1 MNSTGFILIGVGAF
15 SVFCS
20 IKDYDWF
27 MEHRKARLLVKL
39 LKRNG
44 ARIFYTVL
52 GAGLIVFGGL
62 IAAGV
67 MD

>member
-1 MNSTGFILIGVGAF
+1 MNFTGFILIGAGAF

-44 ARIFYTVL
+44 ARIFYTLL

-67 MD
+67 MT

>member
-1 MNSTGFILIGVGAF
+1 MNYTGFVFIAVGIF

-52 GAGLIVFGGL
+52 GTGLIVFGGL
-62 IAAGV
+62 YLSGV
-67 MD
+67 IK